1 MIDIDNTARVVGDVA
16 ARDGARAAG
25 AADQHADGAARSVG
39 EGARTYDQGRVL
51 AGGGVGQLNGA
62 RIGEAVGHGQITAGA
77 GVLNPEGGAGLV
89 DEGPAHRG
97 GVGTPRRIHGQQPA
111 RGVDEVGADQ
121 PSLRYHGARIGHRA
135 GPR

>member
-1 MIDIDNTARVVGDVA
+1 MGDPGLVHGGGGAYRHRRAALVVEQCGQ
-16 ARDGARAAG
+16 RARAAG
-25 AADQHADGAARSVG
+25 AADQHVDGAARSVG

-121 PSLRYHGARIGHRA
+121 S
-135 GPR
+135 